1 LSYPAEVSVR
11 LQASRFNPSS
21 AVQRV
26 RQTGMRRR
34 TPDQEEESE
43 MFQMPR
49 RLVSMEEPVIRE
61 H

>member
-1 LSYPAEVSVR
+1 
-11 LQASRFNPSS
+11 
-21 AVQRV
+21 
-26 RQTGMRRR
+26 MRRR